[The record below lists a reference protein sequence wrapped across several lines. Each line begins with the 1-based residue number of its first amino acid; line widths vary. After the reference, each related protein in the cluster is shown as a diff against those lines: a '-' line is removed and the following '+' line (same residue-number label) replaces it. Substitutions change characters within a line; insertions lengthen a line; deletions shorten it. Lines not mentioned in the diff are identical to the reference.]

1 MLACP
6 GLVERI
12 LAEIKVMR
20 IPKAAVSW
28 SGGKDSYM
36 ALHRALDRF
45 DIQAL
50 LTMFTQDGARSRSHG
65 LRPEVVERQ
74 AELLGLPL
82 VRGYGSWTT
91 YEQEFKRVLGELAE
105 QGFSHV
111 IFGDIFLDEHKAWVE
126 RVCGE
131 CGLAAIEP
139 LWGERTDSLFR
150 EFIAAG
156 ASAQIVATKATLL
169 HQNWLGQHLS
179 ELMLPSF
186 ESLNVDACGERG
198 EYHTLVTSSPRMNS
212 RLQVREIDR
221 LLHDGYW
228 MLDLVLV

>member
-1 MLACP
+1 
-6 GLVERI
+6 
-12 LAEIKVMR
+12 MR
-20 IPKAAVSW
+20 RPKAAVSW

-50 LTMFTQDGARSRSHG
+50 LTMFTEDGTRSRSHG

-105 QGFSHV
+105 RGFSHV

-126 RVCGE
+126 RVCGK

-139 LWGERTDSLFR
+139 LWGERTDNLFR
-150 EFIAAG
+150 EFIATG
-156 ASAQIVATKATLL
+156 ASARIVATKAALL
-169 HQNWLGQHLS
+169 DQKWLGQHLS